1 MTKLRFPMTDWKEP
15 KFMENGGQELIDKS
29 LDLCYLQLHRVLYGQ
44 AWKFQCTTGVNV
56 VNNIQSTLLWNFLTT
71 QLPSL

>member
-1 MTKLRFPMTDWKEP
+1 MTDWKEP

-44 AWKFQCTTGVNV
+44 A
-56 VNNIQSTLLWNFLTT
+56 
-71 QLPSL
+71 